1 MKIHKTIFIV
11 LLFLII
17 TGSSNLNAQRIMT
30 LQECRELA
38 LENNNDLKIAGEKIT
53 MADYEKKQHSP
64 IIFQNSQLQVFICI
78 TAKTLP

>member
-17 TGSSNLNAQRIMT
+17 TGSGNLKAQRMMT

-38 LENNNDLKIAGEKIT
+38 LENNNT
-53 MADYEKKQHSP
+53 RMS
-64 IIFQNSQLQVFICI
+64 
-78 TAKTLP
+78 